1 MGGACYHGLMN
12 DEHPFAQYVRALGKG
27 PNLARHLTEAESV
40 EAGRMIMRGAVDPL
54 QLGAFL
60 CLTRVKG
67 ETPEELAGLV
77 QAARE
82 ALTRATGATTADLD
96 WPAYAGKKN
105 RLPWFLLSALLLAG
119 AGIRVVMHGGAEH
132 TAGRMFTEAALAA
145 LGVAPA
151 RSLDEAAAQ
160 LAARRFA
167 YVPLAVINARLGE
180 LLALKPIIGLRSPFH
195 TVAKALNPFEASCQV
210 IGVAHPP
217 YRALH
222 LQAAVLLRQPRL
234 AVFKGDGGEAERRP
248 EKALDV
254 ATLEGGATAE
264 ENWPPLLNVANLPHE
279 DPTDLDRLRDVW
291 SGRAHDTVAET
302 IVTGTAAVALKAMGR
317 ATGQDEAQV
326 LAETFWHERDK
337 RAIKGA
343 A

>member
-1 MGGACYHGLMN
+1 MTE
-12 DEHPFAQYVRALGKG
+12 EHPFAPYIRALGKG
-27 PNLARHLTEAESV
+27 PQLARHLTEDEAR
-40 EAGRMIMRGAVDPL
+40 EAGRMILTGAVEPI

-60 CLTRVKG
+60 CLTRVQG

-77 QAARE
+77 EAARE
-82 ALTRATGATTADLD
+82 SLTRGKGATTADLD

-119 AGIRVVMHGGAEH
+119 AGIRVAMHGGAEH
-132 TAGRMFTEAALAA
+132 TAGRLFTEAALGA

-160 LAARRFA
+160 LAARRFT
-167 YVPLAVINARLGE
+167 YVPLPVISARMGE

-195 TVAKALNPFEASCQV
+195 TVAKALNPFEAPCQM

-217 YRALH
+217 YRPLH
-222 LQAAVLLRQPRL
+222 LQAAIALHQPRL

-248 EKALDV
+248 EKPLDV
-254 ATLEGGATAE
+254 ALLENGSIIE
-264 ENWPPLLNVANLPHE
+264 ESWPPLLNVANLPHE
-279 DPTDLDRLRDVW
+279 DTGDLDRLRDVW
-291 SGRAHDTVAET
+291 TGHASDTVAET
-302 IVTGTAAVALKAMGR
+302 MVTGTAAVALKAMGR
-317 ATGQDEAQV
+317 AGSQDEAQV

-337 RAIKGA
+337 GALKGA